1 MSAQAN
7 QRISTLILNT
17 MLRLQPEDF
26 YLASR
31 VWSNRSSSEPMSARR
46 FSSAMRDNSRSS
58 EYFATRMEQLYNEGT
73 YYNKYS
79 IASIMMMLVILTS
92 AEAAH
97 EPLALC
103 LSALCL
109 QLPVPLHQTLLRPTR
124 SPLPIHNKTQNT
136 KHKTQPNYNASQR
149 NKTSINEEMQQCM
162 GYVGLHS
169 PLRSLRRMRLFPAAY
184 KTTHMS
190 RLLPPILSWS
200 VPSGTNEGFPVQ
212 ECLHIEWDV
221 KTALLS

>member
-1 MSAQAN
+1 MQRRKEDCHLPLVVHLQLSLRFLMSAQAN

-136 KHKTQPNYNASQR
+136 KHKTQNTKHSQIIMPVNA
-149 NKTSINEEMQQCM
+149 T
-162 GYVGLHS
+162 
-169 PLRSLRRMRLFPAAY
+169 
-184 KTTHMS
+184 
-190 RLLPPILSWS
+190 RLLSMRRCSS
-200 VPSGTNEGFPVQ
+200 V
-212 ECLHIEWDV
+212 WDM
-221 KTALLS
+221 